1 MNANMLSYYDKRAG
15 EYEKVYSKPG
25 RQEDLVTLEKML
37 QDIFAGKNLL
47 EIACGTGYWTEKI
60 SRTASSIFATDI
72 NQSVIN
78 MAKAK
83 KYPASVSFNV
93 CDLFELQPGSA
104 YENLFAGF
112 IWSHIK
118 LQELDTFI
126 HKVNSL
132 VKPGGKV
139 VFTDNNY
146 VQGSC
151 TAISEMYDVGNT
163 FQLRKLAD
171 GSIHKVLKNF
181 PSEDMIRNLL
191 HGTAQQI
198 HFLRLE
204 YYWILAYQVPEN

>member
-1 MNANMLSYYDKRAG
+1 MNENMVAYYKERAV
-15 EYEKVYSKPG
+15 EYEKIYSKPE
-25 RQEDLVTLEKML
+25 RQKDIARLENML
-37 QDIFAGKNLL
+37 REIFAGKNLL

-72 NQSVIN
+72 NQSVIDI
-78 MAKAK
+78 AKTKEYQAD
-83 KYPASVSFNV
+83 VSFNV
-93 CDLFELQPGSA
+93 YDLIELQPASA

-118 LQELDTFI
+118 LQELDAFI
-126 HKVNSL
+126 RKVNSL
-132 VKPGGKV
+132 VKPGGKL

-146 VQGSC
+146 VEGSS
-151 TAISEMYDVGNT
+151 TAISEKDDFGNT

-171 GSIHKVLKNF
+171 GSMHKVLKNF

-191 HGTAQQI
+191 NGKAQQI
-198 HFLRLE
+198 HFSRLE